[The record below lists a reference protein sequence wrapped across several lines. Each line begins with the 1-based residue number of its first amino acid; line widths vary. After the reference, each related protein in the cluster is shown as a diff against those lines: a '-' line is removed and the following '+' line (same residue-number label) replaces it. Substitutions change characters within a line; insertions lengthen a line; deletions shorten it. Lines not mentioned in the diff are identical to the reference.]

1 MRLNEAALILLFEE
15 DDDTK
20 ISNSFELTLNS
31 STCYFNY
38 KELYNMIKDSGNRT
52 KFTTGAVRDIQKGKG
67 RFDLM
72 PLDAVAFVMDHS
84 YMSNGFVEDDLAK
97 AMNMIKSVHPDS
109 LGRTNAILY
118 YLADAIW
125 QFVTDVDYV
134 DSRFKDNTEAAMANM
149 MLETAIHF
157 EEGAEK
163 YGENNWQK
171 GIPVERYVDSALR
184 HYYKFLRGDTDERHD
199 RAFVWNILCLMWTIM
214 HNGGVI

>member
-1 MRLNEAALILLFEE
+1 MKFNKDFNITLESRIDCLNYEVL
-15 DDDTK
+15 D
-20 ISNSFELTLNS
+20 
-31 STCYFNY
+31 
-38 KELYNMIKDSGNRT
+38 NMIKDSGNRT
-52 KFTTGAVRDIQKGKG
+52 QFATGAVRDIQKGKG

-125 QFVTDVDYV
+125 QFITDVEYDV
-134 DSRFKDNTEAAMANM
+134 SKFNDNADAAMANM
-149 MLETAIHF
+149 MLETAVHF

-171 GIPVERYVDSALR
+171 GIPVERYFDSALR
-184 HYYKFLRGDTDERHD
+184 HYYKYLRGDTDERHD
-199 RAFVWNILCLMWTIM
+199 RAFVWNILCLMWTVM
-214 HNGGVI
+214 HKGGDN

>member
-1 MRLNEAALILLFEE
+1 MKIDNTFE
-15 DDDTK
+15 
-20 ISNSFELTLNS
+20 ITLNS
-31 STCYFNY
+31 STCYFNH

-72 PLDAVAFVMDHS
+72 PLDAVAIVIDHAYS
-84 YMSNGFVEDDLAK
+84 ERGFVEEDIAVASK
-97 AMNMIKSVHPDS
+97 YIKEYYDRKEV
-109 LGRTNAILY
+109 ILS

-125 QFVTDVDYV
+125 QFVMDIELVRDDCNGV
-134 DSRFKDNTEAAMANM
+134 KQAAMANM

-171 GIPVERYVDSALR
+171 GIPVERYIDSALR

-199 RAFVWNILCLMWTIM
+199 RAFVWNILCLMWTVM
-214 HNGGVI
+214 HKGGDN